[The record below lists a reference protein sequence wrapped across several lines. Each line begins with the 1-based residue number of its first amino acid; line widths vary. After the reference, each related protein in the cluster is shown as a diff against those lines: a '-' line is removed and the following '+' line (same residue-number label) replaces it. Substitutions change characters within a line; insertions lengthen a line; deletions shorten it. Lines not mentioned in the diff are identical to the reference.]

1 MPRPFGIGQRRI
13 HMFFA
18 QLAKRRLLLTLP
30 FLLLAMVQFAP
41 AAGVT
46 GHARAASL
54 SNGTGNS
61 GTIKVSEDTA
71 YQPPTGGSN
80 EPHVTCPFWIQG
92 YYFPGDHGTL
102 SVSVQAPAV
111 FPQTVGQVIIDKMP
125 WSGTH
130 HGGGYFF
137 NLPDNNTNTG
147 FRSAD
152 GFVSG
157 GHYELDVT

>member
-1 MPRPFGIGQRRI
+1 
-13 HMFFA
+13 MFFA

-41 AAGVT
+41 AAGLT

-54 SNGTGNS
+54 SSGSGNS
-61 GTIKVSEDTA
+61 GTIKISEDTA

-102 SVSVQAPAV
+102 SV
-111 FPQTVGQVIIDKMP
+111 
-125 WSGTH
+125 TH
-130 HGGGYFF
+130 CTIAGNVAAGDGVDSAGGGIANFGA
-137 NLPDNNTNTG
+137 LLLTG
-147 FRSAD
+147 ST
-152 GFVSG
+152 VS
-157 GHYELDVT
+157 LAS